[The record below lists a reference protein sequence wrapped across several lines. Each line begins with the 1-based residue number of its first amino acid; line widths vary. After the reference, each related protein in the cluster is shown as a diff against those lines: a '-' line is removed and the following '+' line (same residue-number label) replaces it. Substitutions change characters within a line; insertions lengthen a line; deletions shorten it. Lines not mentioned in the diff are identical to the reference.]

1 MPRDT
6 GTRATPR
13 VAPTGRRER
22 NPLGGYPCVYGLLET
37 VIYGL
42 LVDMRIE
49 EPKRDEFIDQE
60 GLVERFVGAWAA
72 AVEKIEAKVMKQVAA
87 GKEEVSF

>member
-1 MPRDT
+1 MPRDA
-6 GTRATPR
+6 GIMATRR
-13 VAPTGRRER
+13 VAPTG
-22 NPLGGYPCVYGLLET
+22 VYGRLERE
-37 VIYGL
+37 IHGL

-60 GLVERFVGAWAA
+60 GLVTRFIGAWAA
-72 AVEKIEAKVMKQVAA
+72 VVDKIEAKVMRQVAS